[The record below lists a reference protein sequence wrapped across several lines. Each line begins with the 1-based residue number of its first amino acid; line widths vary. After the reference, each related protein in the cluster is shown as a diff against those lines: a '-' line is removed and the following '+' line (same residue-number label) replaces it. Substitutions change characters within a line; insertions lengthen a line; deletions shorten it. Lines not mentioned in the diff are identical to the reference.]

1 MKLEINNKVGKIHKT
16 VDIKQQAFKQ
26 PVDKIRNH
34 KGYSKIIRGR
44 WKQKHNILKLIV
56 PKKSGVKGDMY
67 SYKFLH

>member
-44 WKQKHNILKLIV
+44 
-56 PKKSGVKGDMY
+56 
-67 SYKFLH
+67 